1 MVKPRVRQSPAT
13 DRQIEEFANRA
24 EQPPMLVPIQAKP
37 DLPAWKI
44 RNKEKKAT
52 GLNFRTSES
61 QMALLRAAA
70 EIEDISQQKVLERI
84 VWPILEERYGSG
96 STSDA

>member
-1 MVKPRVRQSPAT
+1 MVKPRTRQTPAT

-24 EQPPMLVPIQAKP
+24 EQQSVPVPVATQP

-44 RNKEKKAT
+44 RNKEKKTT
-52 GLNFRTSES
+52 GLNFRTSTS
-61 QMALLRAAA
+61 QMNLLRAAA
-70 EIEDISQQKVLERI
+70 ELEEISQQKLLERI

-96 STSDA
+96 TAENA

>member
-1 MVKPRVRQSPAT
+1 MVKPRARQSPAT

-24 EQPPMLVPIQAKP
+24 EQNPAALPLPVKS
-37 DLPAWKI
+37 DLPAWKL
-44 RNKEKKAT
+44 RNKEKKTT
-52 GLNFRTSES
+52 GLNFRASDS

-70 EIEDISQQKVLERI
+70 EHEEISQQKLLERI

-96 STSDA
+96 AS

>member
-1 MVKPRVRQSPAT
+1 MVKPRSRQSPST

-24 EQPPMLVPIQAKP
+24 ERETTSFPVPTQPE
-37 DLPAWKI
+37 LPPWKI
-44 RNKEKKAT
+44 RNKEKKTT
-52 GLNFRTSES
+52 GLNFRTSAS

-70 EIEDISQQKVLERI
+70 ELEEISQQKLLERI

-96 STSDA
+96 SSDRE